1 MSNSSRLCAALPQYR
16 GRPSQS
22 GDKYIFFQVFMT
34 GKSVQRCTK
43 SASFLRAR
51 SSQEKR
57 VPKIYEM
64 YKFLCFF
71 PPGLRNPTLC
81 YQRIYDLIAG
91 ERKPGTSPFF
101 PRRESFSRVST
112 MPSGDTS
119 VCVEYARGALVLEA
133 RTVPLIRAAL
143 KQLCQVCRTTW
154 WERWNAWTPGE
165 SCAKSARL

>member
-22 GDKYIFFQVFMT
+22 GDKYIFFQVFTT
-34 GKSVQRCTK
+34 GKSVQRYTK

-101 PRRESFSRVST
+101 PTRELLKGPNDAF
-112 MPSGDTS
+112 
-119 VCVEYARGALVLEA
+119 RGYF
-133 RTVPLIRAAL
+133 
-143 KQLCQVCRTTW
+143 CVCRVRARSASPW
-154 WERWNAWTPGE
+154 
-165 SCAKSARL
+165 SKDCAFNPRRVETVMSSMQDYVVRALECLNSGRKLS